1 MRLMIARVR
10 GVYTTGITKLL
21 LDAGFSITHPT
32 GAIRE
37 RFRIEEVSRGEDVSI
52 YDRKDKQGVLVVG
65 KKAAVNT
72 VLKVFRDELKSAIV
86 CSFPLDLNSV
96 YKVVVREIKRGRAL
110 VDLGVCEREM
120 NSYPDMKVGEDI
132 LVQVFYSDLDGV
144 QLSRQ
149 IRINGR
155 NVSLVLNGDIRV
167 SPKITSLKKR
177 QALFA
182 LGKVVKPEGWGV
194 FWKRNAARQDPSE
207 LIREIEELKKT
218 GRDFLRRAEEAP
230 SPSPLSSGLN
240 AAEVI
245 FSSMSKERFDDIRG
259 SVVSTIR
266 KHHLLKSDEDV
277 YAFSVDLAEELL
289 QSGVDEETLLEGL
302 RKAMSKHGLSV
313 GALMRI
319 EHTKLDG
326 RTRLLT
332 PGRITEIAG
341 DGRIIMRRFFRGGGV
356 YDGLDVGKEDG
367 DYALTEVREGSWFL
381 RSSYYSKAGILKGE
395 YYSINTPIEV
405 LPGLVRYVDLEVDV
419 VRWPDGRVRVI
430 DLEKLKEAYEGDV
443 VSKWLFDQATERAEG
458 LKEELASAQ

>member
-1 MRLMIARVR
+1 MIARVR

-21 LDAGFSITHPT
+21 LDAGFSINRPT

-37 RFRIEEVSRGEDVSI
+37 RFRIEEVSREEDVSI

-65 KKAAVNT
+65 KKDAVNS
-72 VLKVFRDELKSAIV
+72 VLKVFRDELKNAII
-86 CSFPLDLNSV
+86 CRFPLDLNSI
-96 YKVVVREIKRGRAL
+96 YKGVVREIKRGRAL

-120 NSYPDMKVGEDI
+120 TSYPDMKVGGEVF
-132 LVQVFYSDLDGV
+132 VQAFYSDLDGV

-155 NVSLVLNGDIRV
+155 NASLVLNGDIRV
-167 SPKITSLKKR
+167 SPRITSLKKR

-182 LGKVVKPEGWGV
+182 LGKVVKPEGWGI
-194 FWKRNAARQDPSE
+194 FWKRYAARQDPSKLTGE
-207 LIREIEELKKT
+207 VEELKKT
-218 GRDFLRRAEEAP
+218 ARDFLSRAEEAP
-230 SPSPLSSGLN
+230 LPSLLSSGLN

-245 FSSMSKERFDDIRG
+245 FPSLTKERFDDIRG

-266 KHHLLKSDEDV
+266 KHHLLKSGEDV

-289 QSGVDEETLLEGL
+289 ESGVDEETILDGL
-302 RKAMSKHGLSV
+302 RKAMLKHGLSV
-313 GALMRI
+313 GVLMRI

-332 PGRITEIAG
+332 PGRITETTG
-341 DGRIIMRRFFRGGGV
+341 DGTVIMRRFFRGGGV
-356 YDGLDVGKEDG
+356 YDGLDVDKEDG

-381 RSSYYSKAGILKGE
+381 KSSYYSKAGSLKGE
-395 YYSINTPIEV
+395 YYSINTPMEV
-405 LPGLVRYVDLEVDV
+405 LPDLVRYVDLEVDV
-419 VRWPDGRVRVI
+419 VRWPDGKVKVV
-430 DLEKLKEAYEGDV
+430 DFEKLEKAYMDDV
-443 VSKWLFDQATERAEG
+443 ISRWLFDQATEKAEG

>member
-1 MRLMIARVR
+1 MIARVR

-21 LDAGFSITHPT
+21 LDAGFSISRPT

-37 RFRIEEVSRGEDVSI
+37 RFRIEDVPGEEDVSI
-52 YDRKDKQGVLVVG
+52 YDRNDKQGVLVVG
-65 KKAAVNT
+65 KKDAVNN
-72 VLKVFRDELKSAIV
+72 VLQVFRGELKSAII
-86 CSFPLDLNSV
+86 CRFPLDLNSV
-96 YKVVVREIKRGRAL
+96 YKGVVREIKRGRAL

-120 NSYPDMKVGEDI
+120 ASYPDMKVGGEV
-132 LVQVFYSDLDGV
+132 LVQAFYSDLDGV
-144 QLSRQ
+144 QLSRR

-155 NVSLVLNGDIRV
+155 NASLVLNGGIRM
-167 SPKITSLKKR
+167 SPRIMGLKKR

-182 LGKVVKPEGWGV
+182 LGMAIKPEGWGI
-194 FWKRNAARQDPSE
+194 FWKRNAARQDPNE
-207 LIREIEELKKT
+207 LIGEVEELKKT
-218 GRDFLRRAEEAP
+218 ARDLLRRAEEAL
-230 SPSPLSSGLN
+230 SPSLLSFGLN

-245 FSSMSKERFDDIRG
+245 FPSLSKERFDDIRG
-259 SVVSTIR
+259 SVVSTTR
-266 KHHLLKSDEDV
+266 KHHLLKSSEDA
-277 YAFSVDLAEELL
+277 YSFSVDLAESLL
-289 QSGVDEETLLEGL
+289 ESGVDEGTLLEGL
-302 RKAMSKHGLSV
+302 RKAMLKHGLSV

-341 DGRIIMRRFFRGGGV
+341 DGAIIVRRFFRGGGV

-381 RSSYYSKAGILKGE
+381 KSSYYSKAGSLKGE
-395 YYSINTPIEV
+395 YCSVNTPMEV

-419 VRWPDGRVRVI
+419 VRWPDGRVKVV
-430 DLEKLKEAYEGDV
+430 DFENLKKAYEDDV
-443 VSKWLFDQATERAEG
+443 ISRWLFDQAMEKAEG